1 MFFTVLFYHLYLSA
15 RPWLRDDL
23 DTWIERS
30 KVRPFF
36 HSFVLSFVV
45 GSFVRS
51 FVLLSLVSSLVLPSL
66 IRSYACPS
74 DLSYIY
80 SRDKKNYNLPCFSLQ
95 GPPHKLAV
103 IFVDN
108 SGVDIILGMFP
119 FVRELLSRGTKVPLL
134 Y

>member
-1 MFFTVLFYHLYLSA
+1 MLFTVLFYRSYLSA

-36 HSFVLSFVV
+36 HSFVLSFLR
-45 GSFVRS
+45 SSWVRS
-51 FVLLSLVSSLVLPSL
+51 FVLLSLVRSLVLPYL

-80 SRDKKNYNLPCFSLQ
+80 SRDKKLQ
-95 GPPHKLAV
+95 FAV
-103 IFVDN
+103 FFFAG
-108 SGVDIILGMFP
+108 SA
-119 FVRELLSRGTKVPLL
+119 S
-134 Y
+134 